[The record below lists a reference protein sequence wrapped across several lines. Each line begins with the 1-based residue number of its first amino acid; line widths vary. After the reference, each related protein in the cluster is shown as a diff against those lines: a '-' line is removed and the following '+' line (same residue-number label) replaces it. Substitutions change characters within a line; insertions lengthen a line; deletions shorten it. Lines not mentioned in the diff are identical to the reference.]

1 MDGLAGMER
10 ILILEIG
17 TKNKGFTLIELI
29 VVILIMGI
37 ASSYMMLNSNIFLSI
52 DQSDRSFE
60 EDLSFISE
68 ESMLMGN
75 SILWH
80 ASLDENVFY
89 MIKNDTKYE
98 RQDLGQRTSF
108 RERFS
113 DDVTVIIQTGDGLEF
128 QLNDEVTSSPILA
141 FYPSGENSGAQ
152 IEIRNSDF
160 LTKIDIKQNG
170 EISSVHE

>member
-1 MDGLAGMER
+1 
-10 ILILEIG
+10 
-17 TKNKGFTLIELI
+17 
-29 VVILIMGI
+29 
-37 ASSYMMLNSNIFLSI
+37 
-52 DQSDRSFE
+52 
-60 EDLSFISE
+60 
-68 ESMLMGN
+68 
-75 SILWH
+75 
-80 ASLDENVFY
+80 

-108 RERFS
+108 RERYS